1 VLLLGSFCV
10 FLRGERG
17 GEEYMGVCPW
27 RVVRQGQ
34 GVGAGP
40 REKEGVWCE
49 VWGRGRVLGW
59 SQMDGGVDTS
69 GEVDSL
75 GNVGRRGVWGKG
87 RPREWEQA
95 QEQEGGCV
103 CVW

>member
-1 VLLLGSFCV
+1 M

-34 GVGAGP
+34 GVGAGQGKK
-40 REKEGVWCE
+40 RECGVRC
-49 VWGRGRVLGW
+49 VGGRGRVLAW
-59 SQMDGGVDTS
+59 SQMDGDVDRGAVRWTAWGMWGAGGFGGRVGPGS
-69 GEVDSL
+69 GS
-75 GNVGRRGVWGKG
+75 
-87 RPREWEQA
+87 RPKNKRE
-95 QEQEGGCV
+95 GV